1 VDGYSLPAVGGPHG
15 EGLLERNAN
24 GISDRVRKTGA
35 TEQEARILLHL
46 DEAGRLLYDLPDFT
60 ETDRQT
66 CAGHISALVRVLAF
80 RVAERE
86 HPEGWFFSEGHTDR

>member
-1 VDGYSLPAVGGPHG
+1 MEED
-15 EGLLERNAN
+15 AN
-24 GISDRVRKTGA
+24 GIAERVRKTGA

-46 DEAGRLLYDLPDFT
+46 DEAGRLLYELPDLT
-60 ETDRQT
+60 ETDRQS
-66 CAGHISALVRVLAF
+66 CAGHVSALVRVLAS